1 MDLKNEQIV
10 VVLSFFNDS
19 PVANYDA
26 SPNTPT
32 APTTNDIFVRCL
44 EKK

>member
-19 PVANYDA
+19 PVVTDDA
-26 SPNTPT
+26 SPNTPV
-32 APTTNDIFVRCL
+32 ALTTHDIFVRCL